1 MDVQPEQYAA
11 KSDRKFGL
19 RPMKSLRKSIIL
31 AVATLALIP
40 LAFLGSQ
47 EPKPDT
53 PAPVPGAQPPPDQTP
68 TQTPAAPASGQATGQ
83 GRIGISVNQV
93 IVPVTV
99 KDSEGRLVPDL
110 SKDEFRIFEDN
121 VEQRIAYFSNEA
133 FPLSMVVLIDN
144 DLKRKDAEE
153 VAASLRSILAGMSTA
168 DEADICRFDQFFHAG
183 KGFNA
188 NQDQLLTQL
197 KRTELDTEPAVAPPS
212 PSMINGPTING
223 HAANSDAPN
232 IQSGVALI
240 KGQSTKTLDDA
251 VYSAAQLLK
260 DRGFQRR
267 KIIFLISDG
276 ENGIRVNTH
285 SYKDTVK
292 ELLRYGVSVYSVA
305 VSSAFFERRFSRL
318 VDYAHDTGG
327 DVYFA
332 AKRSTMEELYS
343 RVTEQA
349 RNQYTLAYSPTGTNR
364 ALDYH
369 SIEVHVKREGL
380 KVDAREGYYAGAAP
394 R

>member
-1 MDVQPEQYAA
+1 M
-11 KSDRKFGL
+11 
-19 RPMKSLRKSIIL
+19 RPMKSLRKSTIL
-31 AVATLALIP
+31 AVATLAILP
-40 LAFLGSQ
+40 LAFLSSQ

-53 PAPVPGAQPPPDQTP
+53 PTPVPGAQPPSGQASPQAPGD
-68 TQTPAAPASGQATGQ
+68 TPAAPANGQSNGQA
-83 GRIGISVNQV
+83 RIGISVNQV
-93 IVPVTV
+93 VVPVTV

-110 SKDEFRIFEDN
+110 RKDEFRIFEDN

-168 DEADICRFDQFFHAG
+168 DEADICRFDQFFHPG
-183 KGFNA
+183 KGFNK

-212 PSMINGPTING
+212 PSMMNGPTING

-232 IQSGVALI
+232 IQSGVSLI

-260 DRGFQRR
+260 DRGYERR

-285 SYKDTVK
+285 SYKETVK

-343 RVTEQA
+343 KVTEQA
-349 RNQYTLAYSPTGTNR
+349 RNQYTLAYSPAGTNR

-369 SIEVHVKREGL
+369 SIEVRVKREGL

>member
-1 MDVQPEQYAA
+1 M
-11 KSDRKFGL
+11 
-19 RPMKSLRKSIIL
+19 RPMKSLRKSTIFAL
-31 AVATLALIP
+31 ATLAVLP
-40 LAFLGSQ
+40 LASLSSQ

-53 PAPVPGAQPPPDQTP
+53 PAPIPGAQPPAQAPQGTP
-68 TQTPAAPASGQATGQ
+68 TAPASGQNTGP

-110 SKDEFRIFEDN
+110 RKDEFRIFEDN

-168 DEADICRFDQFFHAG
+168 DEADICRFDQFFHPG

-212 PSMINGPTING
+212 PSMMNGPTING

-232 IQSGVALI
+232 IQSGVGLI

-251 VYSAAQLLK
+251 LYSAAQLLK
-260 DRGFQRR
+260 DRGRERR

-332 AKRSTMEELYS
+332 AKRNTMEELYS

-349 RNQYTLAYSPTGTNR
+349 RNQYTLAYSPDGTNR

-369 SIEVHVKREGL
+369 SIEVRVKREGL

>member
-1 MDVQPEQYAA
+1 M
-11 KSDRKFGL
+11 
-19 RPMKSLRKSIIL
+19 
-31 AVATLALIP
+31 
-40 LAFLGSQ
+40 
-47 EPKPDT
+47 
-53 PAPVPGAQPPPDQTP
+53 
-68 TQTPAAPASGQATGQ
+68 
-83 GRIGISVNQV
+83 NQV
-93 IVPVTV
+93 VVPVTV

-168 DEADICRFDQFFHAG
+168 DEADICRFDQFFHPG
-183 KGFNA
+183 KGFNE

-212 PSMINGPTING
+212 PSMMNGPTING

-232 IQSGVALI
+232 IQSGVGLI

-251 VYSAAQLLK
+251 VYEAAQLLK
-260 DRGFQRR
+260 DRGYERR

-276 ENGIRVNTH
+276 ENGIRANTH

-343 RVTEQA
+343 KVTEQA
-349 RNQYTLAYSPTGTNR
+349 RNQYTLAYSPAGTNR

-369 SIEVHVKREGL
+369 SIEVRVKREGL

>member
-1 MDVQPEQYAA
+1 MDVQPEDSAA

-19 RPMKSLRKSIIL
+19 RPMKSLRKSSIL
-31 AVATLALIP
+31 AVATLAIVP
-40 LAFLGSQ
+40 LAFLSSQ
-47 EPKPDT
+47 EPKPDMPT
-53 PAPVPGAQPPPDQTP
+53 PVPGAQPPAQAPQD
-68 TQTPAAPASGQATGQ
+68 TPATPA
-83 GRIGISVNQV
+83 RIGISVNQV

-110 SKDEFRIFEDN
+110 RKDEFRIFEDN

-168 DEADICRFDQFFHAG
+168 DEADICRFDQFFHPG

-212 PSMINGPTING
+212 PSMMNGPTING

-232 IQSGVALI
+232 TASGVALI

-251 VYSAAQLLK
+251 LYSAAQLLK
-260 DRGFQRR
+260 DRGRERR

-285 SYKDTVK
+285 SYKETVK

-332 AKRSTMEELYS
+332 AKRNTMEELYS

-349 RNQYTLAYSPTGTNR
+349 RNQYTLAYSPAETNR

-369 SIEVHVKREGL
+369 SIEVRVKREGL

>member
-1 MDVQPEQYAA
+1 
-11 KSDRKFGL
+11 
-19 RPMKSLRKSIIL
+19 MKSLRKSTIL
-31 AVATLALIP
+31 ALVAFAFTPFGP
-40 LAFLGSQ
+40 LRAQTS
-47 EPKPDT
+47 KPDT
-53 PAPVPGAQPPPDQTP
+53 PSAVPDAQQPPPP
-68 TQTPAAPASGQATGQ
+68 EVPPNGQ

-99 KDSEGRLVPDL
+99 KDSSGRLVPDL
-110 SKDEFRIFEDN
+110 RKDEFRIFEDK

-144 DLKRKDAEE
+144 DLKVKDAEE
-153 VAASLRSILAGMSTA
+153 VAGSLRSILAGMSAA
-168 DEADICRFDQFFHAG
+168 DEADICRFDQFFHPG
-183 KGFNA
+183 KGFTSD
-188 NQDQLLTQL
+188 QDKLLTEL
-197 KRTELDTEPAVAPPS
+197 KRTELDTEPSVAPPA
-212 PSMINGPTING
+212 PAINNGPTING
-223 HAANSDAPN
+223 HSATSDAPT
-232 IQSGVALI
+232 IAAGVFNI
-240 KGQSTKTLDDA
+240 KGQSTKALDDA
-251 VYSAAQLLK
+251 VYGAAQVLK
-260 DRGFQRR
+260 DRGRERR

-276 ENGIRVNTH
+276 NNGTRTNTH

-343 RVTEQA
+343 RVTEEA

-369 SIEVHVKREGL
+369 TIEVRVKREGL
-380 KVDAREGYYAGAAP
+380 TVDAREGYYAGAAP
-394 R
+394 H